1 MRFVLTIYCLNTHYT
16 LTALWKL
23 EKSFTFN
30 RPSAAKRNAIVDICD
45 EDKTAINNLVSSATM
60 TNSKKIENNGVVVLS
75 QEMMAKG
82 EKLTGRE
89 I

>member
-1 MRFVLTIYCLNTHYT
+1 
-16 LTALWKL
+16 
-23 EKSFTFN
+23 
-30 RPSAAKRNAIVDICD
+30 
-45 EDKTAINNLVSSATM
+45 M

-82 EKLTGRE
+82 EQLTGRE

>member
-1 MRFVLTIYCLNTHYT
+1 MVRYLTHLCMHILGHSCPWQFAFHQLIAFIS
-16 LTALWKL
+16 L
-23 EKSFTFN
+23 
-30 RPSAAKRNAIVDICD
+30 AIVDICD
-45 EDKTAINNLVSSATM
+45 EDKTVINNLVSSATM

>member
-1 MRFVLTIYCLNTHYT
+1 
-16 LTALWKL
+16 
-23 EKSFTFN
+23 
-30 RPSAAKRNAIVDICD
+30 IVDICD